1 MRVTRTQYPV
11 GQGCFLAGC
20 LEWAGKDG
28 LPRTFRYIYDCGST
42 TGVDSLQDPIMEIAS
57 QGKRVDAL
65 FVSHL
70 HRDHVNGIDRL
81 FELGNIEVGTVFV
94 PHVGIG
100 ATIADLLAAKFDGTL
115 SGALVEARLRPDL
128 WFGRKG
134 VRQVV
139 RVLAAQ
145 GGEAPGDGAAGI
157 PPDDEEPDAAKFV
170 LDAGAGFEGP
180 FRSPAASTTMDSGT
194 VISPAAIPVDID
206 WDLVPHVDPLPPG
219 ARLDEFERDVRY
231 VMELGDQ
238 QRVTPNRL
246 LEALKCPSRIADLK
260 RCYRFLCYGG
270 GATRHNR
277 ASMSLYSGPAADR
290 GSDWDYQATAQMA
303 REAWATRI
311 RKGGGRSRAGWL
323 GTGDSDLA
331 NARIRREWEN
341 TYRPYRDL
349 VYTFLLPQ
357 HGLPQHGSDRKLDAG
372 LLDLTGASVV
382 VTTARDGSA
391 KHPGEIV
398 DRTLD
403 QGNRILHRVT
413 EIPESVFSE
422 ELGRTYD

>member
-11 GQGCFLAGC
+11 GQGGFHAGC
-20 LEWAGKDG
+20 LEWTGQDG
-28 LPRTFRYIYDCGST
+28 QSRTFRYIYDCGST
-42 TGVDSLQDPIMEIAS
+42 TGVDALQDPIMEFAS

-65 FVSHL
+65 FFSCL
-70 HRDHVNGIDRL
+70 DRDHVNGIDRL
-81 FELGNIEVGTVFV
+81 FEVGNIEVGTVFV
-94 PHVGIG
+94 PHIGTG
-100 ATIADLLAAKFDGTL
+100 ATISGLLAAKFDGTL

-128 WFGRKG
+128 WFGRRG
-134 VRQVV
+134 VPRVV

-145 GGEAPGDGAAGI
+145 GGEAPGYGAAGI
-157 PPDDEEPDAAKFV
+157 PRDGGEPDAGKFAM
-170 LDAGAGFEGP
+170 DAGAGFDGAP
-180 FRSPAASTTMDSGT
+180 PGRAGARTIDSGT
-194 VISPAAIPVDID
+194 VISPAPARVAID
-206 WDLVPHVDPLPPG
+206 WDLVPHVDPAPAG
-219 ARLDEFERDVRY
+219 ASLDEFESDVRF
-231 VMELGDQ
+231 VMELGG
-238 QRVTPNRL
+238 RHRITPKRL
-246 LEALKCPSRIADLK
+246 LEALTCPSKLDRLK
-260 RCYRFLCYGG
+260 RCSQYLYPWGG
-270 GATRHNR
+270 TTRHDR
-277 ASMSLYSGPAADR
+277 ASMSLYSGPSADGR
-290 GSDWDYQATAQMA
+290 SNWNYQATAQMA

-357 HGLPQHGSDRKLDAG
+357 HGSDRKLDAG
-372 LLDLTGASVV
+372 FLDFTSAPVF

-422 ELGRTYD
+422 ELGRAHD

>member
-11 GQGCFLAGC
+11 GQGCFHAGC

-42 TGVDSLQDPIMEIAS
+42 TGVDALEETIVDFAS
-57 QGKRVDAL
+57 QNRRVDAL

-94 PHVGIG
+94 PHIGIG

-115 SGALVEARLRPDL
+115 SGALAEARLRPDL

-145 GGEAPGDGAAGI
+145 GREAPGDGAAGI
-157 PPDDEEPDAAKFV
+157 PPDDEEPDAGKFV

-194 VISPAAIPVDID
+194 VVSPAGAQAGID
-206 WDLVPHVDPLPPG
+206 WELVPHVDPPPPG
-219 ARLDEFERDVRY
+219 ARLDEFERDVRS
-231 VMELGDQ
+231 VMELGDR
-238 QRVTPNRL
+238 QRITVNRL
-246 LEALKCPSRIADLK
+246 LEALKCPSRTAGLK
-260 RCYRFLCYGG
+260 RCYRHLYPGG
-270 GATRHNR
+270 GTARHNR
-277 ASMSLYSGPAADR
+277 ASMSLYSGPSADS
-290 GSDWDYQATAQMA
+290 GSDWDYQGTDEDVLEERTMQIMKDGG
-303 REAWATRI
+303 WTRV
-311 RKGGGRSRAGWL
+311 GWI
-323 GTGDSDLA
+323 GTGDSELKVGH
-331 NARIRREWEN
+331 IRQEWEN

-349 VYTFLLPQ
+349 IFTFVLP
-357 HGLPQHGSDRKLDAG
+357 HHGSDRNFDPG
-372 LLDLTGASVV
+372 LLEFTAAPVFVAS
-382 VTTARDGSA
+382 ARDGSA
-391 KHPGEIV
+391 SHPGAMV
-398 DRTLD
+398 GQTLD
-403 QGNRILHRVT
+403 QGDRILHRVT
-413 EIPESVFSE
+413 QIPASVFRE
-422 ELGRTYD
+422 ELRLGR

>member
-11 GQGCFLAGC
+11 GQGGFHAGC
-20 LEWAGKDG
+20 LEWTGQDG
-28 LPRTFRYIYDCGST
+28 QSRTFRYIYDCGSAE
-42 TGVDSLQDPIMEIAS
+42 GVDALQDPIMEFAS

-65 FVSHL
+65 FVSCL
-70 HRDHVNGIDRL
+70 DRDHVNGIDRL

-94 PHVGIG
+94 SHIGTG
-100 ATIADLLAAKFDGTL
+100 ATIAGLLAAKFDGTL

-157 PPDDEEPDAAKFV
+157 PPDDEKPDAANFV
-170 LDAGAGFEGP
+170 LDAGAGIEGP
-180 FRSPAASTTMDSGT
+180 FRSPAASTTIDSGT

-206 WDLVPHVDPLPPG
+206 WDLVPHVDPLPTG

-231 VMELGDQ
+231 VMELGDR
-238 QRVTPNRL
+238 QRITPNRL

-260 RCYRFLCYGG
+260 RCYRFLCYGR

-290 GSDWDYQATAQMA
+290 GSGWDYLATAPRA
-303 REAWATRI
+303 HAAWAALI
-311 RKGGGRSRAGWL
+311 LKDCGRSRAGWL
-323 GTGDSDLA
+323 GTGDSELA
-331 NARIRREWEN
+331 DARIRREWKN

-349 VYTFLLPQ
+349 VFTFLLPH
-357 HGLPQHGSDRKLDAG
+357 HGFDRKLDAG
-372 LLDLTGASVV
+372 LLDFTAAPVFVAS
-382 VTTARDGSA
+382 ARDGSDMHSGA
-391 KHPGEIV
+391 NV

-422 ELGRTYD
+422 ELRRAR